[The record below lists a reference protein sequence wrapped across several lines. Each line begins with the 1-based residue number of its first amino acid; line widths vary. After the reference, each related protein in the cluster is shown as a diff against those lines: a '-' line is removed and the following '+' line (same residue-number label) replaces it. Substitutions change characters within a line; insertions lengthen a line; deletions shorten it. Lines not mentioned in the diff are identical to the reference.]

1 MGIPQCWRIY
11 HLLSQT
17 SVLLTFKF
25 VFYIPLWGTLKL
37 LYHLSNTRPENVTV
51 LLSCANVRG
60 KKDSALDTMPH
71 TFTGGI
77 SFQPGAIAFETGRR
91 AQRLHRI
98 ANSRLEPARNSP
110 DIIAIGD
117 NSWKGS
123 HVSCLESPH
132 SEHHSISSLSNVLN
146 KAWTSLNQNK
156 KTFGIKRNNQIS
168 FNFTPFV
175 ETHALHQN
183 HRAGRWDLGGL
194 RGEGSGGRLSPC
206 QCPVSAHC
214 RQQHDA
220 APQSRRHL
228 GGETWLEE
236 SRAATNHS
244 WGLPG
249 RHASV
254 TSWVL
259 SSLCLKPCLSS
270 DVTRLLT
277 S

>member
-1 MGIPQCWRIY
+1 MNDLTFKKYCLTFLLVKEKKNPGRFVLCYAMKGSGCTLRFKNWWIFMGIPQCWRIY

-37 LYHLSNTRPENVTV
+37 LYHLSNTRPENVAV

-60 KKDSALDTMPH
+60 KKNSALDTMPH

-132 SEHHSISSLSNVLN
+132 S
-146 KAWTSLNQNK
+146 WTS
-156 KTFGIKRNNQIS
+156 FY
-168 FNFTPFV
+168 F
-175 ETHALHQN
+175 
-183 HRAGRWDLGGL
+183 
-194 RGEGSGGRLSPC
+194 
-206 QCPVSAHC
+206 
-214 RQQHDA
+214 
-220 APQSRRHL
+220 
-228 GGETWLEE
+228 
-236 SRAATNHS
+236 
-244 WGLPG
+244 
-249 RHASV
+249 
-254 TSWVL
+254 
-259 SSLCLKPCLSS
+259 
-270 DVTRLLT
+270 
-277 S
+277 